1 MSNGVVEIKRMYM
14 EALYEAQEWQRRAE
28 VAEGMV
34 EAFFTGCPSE
44 NSSLQEHLL
53 AQWGRERLSR
63 LQKTPAL
70 LNGVMQNKVTT

>member
-1 MSNGVVEIKRMYM
+1 MSTNTEALKRMWV
-14 EALYEAQEWQRRAE
+14 EENARADHYQGL
-28 VAEGMV
+28 AEELHRQL
-34 EAFFTGCPSE
+34 EAFWSGCPSE